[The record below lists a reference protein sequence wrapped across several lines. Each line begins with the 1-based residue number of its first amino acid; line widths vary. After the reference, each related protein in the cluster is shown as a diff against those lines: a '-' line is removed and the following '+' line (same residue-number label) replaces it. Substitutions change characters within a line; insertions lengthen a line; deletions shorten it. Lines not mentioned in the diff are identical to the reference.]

1 MLPSQCKKPWANW
14 GLPKPTTRLREGKP
28 PSACKPHWAS
38 ACELPDRTT
47 WPRLEKVPS
56 TCNSLW
62 DKGRGPALPKRIPQ
76 SLLKQRKRPA
86 ESCCGLPRR
95 TSSRLGLPPSKHKW
109 PAKVSFGALSLQL
122 ALAAPMSQVLQ
133 SNWPTGELCAPPLLA
148 ASGDAPQQS
157 ICPIGEHGDIGN
169 SAFGA
174 PACRVLARSSRLSAA
189 HSAVHAGE
197 RGSHG
202 EFPSRGDKAPES
214 LEMRRPDSE
223 PKEGEVPDRAVAA
236 PVGVT
241 SSSIGLSPDSLLR
254 HEAIEEDADVVDDG
268 TWVEAG
274 LPSSTSAPSSAP
286 KRSKLRPK
294 RAGRSACAQGKRSP
308 PPGLLIIVAT
318 FFSAEPSSTRAE
330 TGADQSRLRSC
341 FKDECGN
348 KLDLGRHE
356 DTQADAMRFVTRTK
370 LGQ

>member
-1 MLPSQCKKPWANW
+1 
-14 GLPKPTTRLREGKP
+14 
-28 PSACKPHWAS
+28 
-38 ACELPDRTT
+38 
-47 WPRLEKVPS
+47 
-56 TCNSLW
+56 
-62 DKGRGPALPKRIPQ
+62 
-76 SLLKQRKRPA
+76 
-86 ESCCGLPRR
+86 
-95 TSSRLGLPPSKHKW
+95 
-109 PAKVSFGALSLQL
+109 
-122 ALAAPMSQVLQ
+122 MSQVLQ
-133 SNWPTGELCAPPLLA
+133 SNWPTGELCAPLLA

-157 ICPIGEHGDIGN
+157 NCPIGEHGDIGD

-174 PACRVLARSSRLSAA
+174 PACRVLASSSRLSAA
-189 HSAVHAGE
+189 HSAMHAGE

-241 SSSIGLSPDSLLR
+241 SSSNGLSPDSLLS

-274 LPSSTSAPSSAP
+274 LPSLASAPSSAP

-294 RAGRSACAQGKRSP
+294 RAGRSACTQGKRSP
-308 PPGLLIIVAT
+308 PPGLLSIVAT
-318 FFSAEPSSTRAE
+318 FFSAVPSSQDLPGGTTRAE

-356 DTQADAMRFVTRTK
+356 DAQADAMRFVTRTK